1 MNCQKIELYGSPTAK
16 ELKKNHSSRLVGGAE
31 MGSQSREDVWQGGR
45 WWTRWSHICVHIKQ
59 EEKLGSEIDHAT
71 QASTSGKIKHQN
83 FWL

>member
-16 ELKKNHSSRLVGGAE
+16 ELKK

-71 QASTSGKIKHQN
+71 QASTSGKRKHQN